1 MVPGR
6 AAAGREIGPSE
17 GSGTDEGGVNRM
29 LVGVKVTGV
38 KVTVH
43 SIAAPSYVMGQ
54 AGDDEASEAGH
65 HFPTAVA
72 GSRQ

>member
-1 MVPGR
+1 
-6 AAAGREIGPSE
+6 
-17 GSGTDEGGVNRM
+17 M